1 MRVSRLS
8 KHCYTPNRTIAKSM
22 ASKQQPSR
30 TDSPEYLER
39 KAFFDQLI
47 TVYGRKPVLEIL
59 QDHSLK
65 IFRVHLADSNRNGGI
80 IDDIKRLAQSRNIEV
95 CLHRQRPGPVCCCA
109 ICAIAVHG
117 YADRLLY
124 LATGPAALFHQ

>member
-1 MRVSRLS
+1 
-8 KHCYTPNRTIAKSM
+8 M
-22 ASKQQPSR
+22 ASDRITKQ

-65 IFRVHLADSNRNGGI
+65 IFRVHLADSNRSGGI
-80 IDDIKRLAQSRNIEV
+80 IDQKNSWLRHEISKSASIVEPNCRASR
-95 CLHRQRPGPVCCCA
+95 
-109 ICAIAVHG
+109 AIANRTRAPPVIFT
-117 YADRLLY
+117 A
-124 LATGPAALFHQ
+124 LAISLTGKH